1 VYRLA
6 DATDSKEAFADR
18 FDVVRVERASDVP
31 PRDARVVEV
40 ALLDMNHGFPNVG
53 HDAMVALLRD
63 VTLELGAELERRDRR
78 VRLFSYAVR
87 DRLMLPEHSEGRHRL
102 YLGTGG
108 PGHHDPR
115 HNTHDD
121 GIIEIRE
128 DPSWEAPLWRLFDE
142 VAADEDASLFG
153 VCHTFGLIC
162 RWLGVAEPMLRGPE
176 KGGML
181 SGIGTNVLTS
191 EALAH
196 PWFGRLA
203 EELESEAV
211 TVLDSRYYDLVPTR
225 EHFPEGVVPIAY
237 ESKAHS
243 HGDRVLTMLEVAR
256 ERDGVTPRIFAVNS
270 HPEIG
275 TAERVAEILESLHAR
290 GELTPDVYEARK
302 AMLPVLRDE
311 NAGARLHA
319 ARVTF
324 DDLVRHRLELIVAA

>member
-1 VYRLA
+1 MA
-6 DATDSKEAFADR
+6 EATDSDRESFAKR
-18 FDVVRVERASDVP
+18 FGVVRVERPSDIP
-31 PRDARVVEV
+31 PRDPRAVEV

-53 HDAMVALLRD
+53 HDAIVALVR
-63 VTLELGAELERRDRR
+63 ELAIGLGPELERHDRC

-87 DRLMLPEHSEGRHRL
+87 DRLMLPDHAEGRHRL

-121 GIIEIRE
+121 GVIEIRE
-128 DPSWEAPLWRLFDE
+128 DPSWEAPLWRLFE
-142 VAADEDASLFG
+142 AVAADEDASLFG

-176 KGGML
+176 KGGLL
-181 SGIGTNVLTS
+181 SGIGTNVLTG

-203 EELESEAV
+203 EELAGEVV

-225 EHFPEGVVPIAY
+225 ERFPEGIVPIAY

-256 ERDGVTPRIFAVNS
+256 ERAGVRPRIFAVNS

-275 TAERVAEILESLHAR
+275 TAESVARILENLHAR

-302 AMLPVLRDE
+302 AMLPVLGDE
-311 NAGARLHA
+311 TAAARLRA

-324 DDLVRHRLELIVAA
+324 DDLVRHRLESIVAA

>member
-1 VYRLA
+1 MA
-6 DATDSKEAFADR
+6 DPTDSDKESFAER
-18 FDVVRVERASDVP
+18 FDVVRVERPSDLP
-31 PRDARVVEV
+31 PRHPRAVEV

-53 HDAMVALLRD
+53 HDAIVALVRD
-63 VTLELGAELERRDRR
+63 VALGLGPELARSDRF
-78 VRLFSYAVR
+78 VRLLSYAVR
-87 DRLMLPEHSEGRHRL
+87 DRLMLPDHAQRRHRL

-162 RWLGVAEPMLRGPE
+162 RWLRVAEPMLRGPE
-176 KGGML
+176 KGGL
-181 SGIGTNVLTS
+181 LNGIGTNVLTG

-203 EELESEAV
+203 AELASEVV
-211 TVLDSRYYDLVPTR
+211 TVLDSRYYDLVPTNER
-225 EHFPEGVVPIAY
+225 FPEGIVPIAY

-256 ERDGVTPRIFAVNS
+256 ERGAAAPRIFAVNS

-275 TAERVAEILESLHAR
+275 TAERIAEILERLHAR

-311 NAGARLHA
+311 SAGPRLRA
-319 ARVTF
+319 ARATF

>member
-1 VYRLA
+1 MA
-6 DATDSKEAFADR
+6 DPSDSEKESFAER
-18 FDVVRVERASDVP
+18 FEVVRVERPSDIP
-31 PRDARVVEV
+31 PRDPQAVEV
-40 ALLDMNHGFPNVG
+40 ALLDMHHGFPNVG
-53 HDAMVALLRD
+53 HDAIVASVRDVALG
-63 VTLELGAELERRDRR
+63 LGPELERHDLR

-87 DRLMLPEHSEGRHRL
+87 DRLMLPDHSEGRHRL

-128 DPSWEAPLWRLFDE
+128 DPSWEAPLWRLFED

-176 KGGML
+176 KGGFL

-203 EELESEAV
+203 AELESEVV
-211 TVLDSRYYDLVPTR
+211 TVLDARYYDLVPTR
-225 EHFPEGVVPIAY
+225 ERFPEGIVPIAY

-243 HGDRVLTMLEVAR
+243 HGDRVLTMLEIAR
-256 ERDGVTPRIFAVNS
+256 ERDGIAPRIFAANS

-275 TAERVAEILESLHAR
+275 TAESVSEILERLHAR
-290 GELTPDVYEARK
+290 GALTPDVYEARK

-311 NAGARLHA
+311 SAPARLRT

-324 DDLVRHRLELIVAA
+324 DDLVRHRLEDIVAAA

>member
-1 VYRLA
+1 MA
-6 DATDSKEAFADR
+6 DPTDSNKESFAER
-18 FDVVRVERASDVP
+18 FEVVRVERPSDLP
-31 PRDARVVEV
+31 PRDPRAVEV

-53 HDAMVALLRD
+53 HDAIIASVREIAFG
-63 VTLELGAELERRDRR
+63 LGPELERHGRR

-87 DRLMLPEHSEGRHRL
+87 DRLMLPDHSEGRHRL

-128 DPSWEAPLWRLFDE
+128 DPSWEAPLWRLFED
-142 VAADEDASLFG
+142 VAADEEASLFG

-176 KGGML
+176 KGGLL
-181 SGIGTNVLTS
+181 SGIGTNVLTG
-191 EALAH
+191 EALVH

-203 EELESEAV
+203 AELESEVV

-225 EHFPEGVVPIAY
+225 ERFPEGIVPIAY

-256 ERDGVTPRIFAVNS
+256 EREGEAPRIFAVNS

-275 TAERVAEILESLHAR
+275 TAQSVAAILEDLHAR
-290 GELTPDVYEARK
+290 GALTPDVYEARK
-302 AMLPVLRDE
+302 ALLPALRDE
-311 NAGARLHA
+311 STGARLCA
-319 ARVTF
+319 ARATF
-324 DDLVRHRLELIVAA
+324 DDLVRRRLELLVAA